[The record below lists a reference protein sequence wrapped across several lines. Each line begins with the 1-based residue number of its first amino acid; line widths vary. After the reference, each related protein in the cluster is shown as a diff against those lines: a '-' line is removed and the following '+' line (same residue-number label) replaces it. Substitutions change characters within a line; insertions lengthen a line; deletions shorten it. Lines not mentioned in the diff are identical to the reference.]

1 MTSYTQG
8 FILGPTFLLVYI
20 NDLPDDVFCN
30 IAICAND
37 TTFFSKYEQG
47 SDSWK
52 RLELTSVLESDL

>member
-30 IAICAND
+30 IAIYAND

-52 RLELTSVLESDL
+52 